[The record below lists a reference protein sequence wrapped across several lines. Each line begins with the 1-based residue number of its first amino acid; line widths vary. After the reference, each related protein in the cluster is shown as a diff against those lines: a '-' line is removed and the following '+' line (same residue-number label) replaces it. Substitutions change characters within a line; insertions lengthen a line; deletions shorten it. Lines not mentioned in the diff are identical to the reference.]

1 MNKLL
6 SHQEKKRLH
15 QYLMWRDGNKCL
27 YCKKAFKSTK
37 EPIIEHLNDDRND
50 NRWDNLA
57 YAHQRCNVL
66 KGTQDSTEYLDIGL
80 YKLGENELHNYVKEG
95 FLEEPKKEPSTE
107 IDISKKCYD
116 ITEQYLVEKIIEE
129 GWIYYKGVI
138 PNIVYLARTKT
149 DHGSEQSIRAHLKAL
164 TSDNAP
170 FEVVKDKNG
179 KRIIRKRIS

>member
-80 YKLGENELHNYVKEG
+80 YKLEENELHNYVKEG
-95 FLEEPKKEPSTE
+95 FLEKPKKIAVKTARIFSNSDMFQSTACMV
-107 IDISKKCYD
+107 DIIFKNMYVVGFFLAIFSVKVDLSKYRK
-116 ITEQYLVEKIIEE
+116 KH
-129 GWIYYKGVI
+129 
-138 PNIVYLARTKT
+138 RTRKNM
-149 DHGSEQSIRAHLKAL
+149 SKSFSNFIFCAHNVRLDECFPKL
-164 TSDNAP
+164 
-170 FEVVKDKNG
+170 
-179 KRIIRKRIS
+179 